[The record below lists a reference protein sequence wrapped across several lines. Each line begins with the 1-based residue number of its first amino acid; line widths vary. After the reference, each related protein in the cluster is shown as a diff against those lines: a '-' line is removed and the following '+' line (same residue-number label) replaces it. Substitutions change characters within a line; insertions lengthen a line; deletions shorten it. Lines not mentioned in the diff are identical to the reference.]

1 VAAQHFDIAI
11 IGSGIAGGALASALK
26 GSGLSILLLDRR
38 CGQLDT
44 ARGDH
49 IQPAMQPVLSRWGVL
64 DPLLKAGA
72 ERRAGTRWFDAEGT
86 HIVTVPVP
94 QHDDCGGAFL
104 FLNHEKIG
112 DILLNT
118 AEEAGA
124 VSITGLSGWSLTR
137 VAGNWRVDWQVA
149 DQPGSATCTV
159 LVAADGTASTVRSRL
174 KLGLDRHRYQYPI
187 AVLYGCQQG
196 VGDERTLDVYLAEG
210 RMVSLIPRTGG
221 ATKVGFPVSPEEIGF
236 WKTGSEEALQRRLAK
251 WCPGMKFESLA
262 FGAIYPPVSQQ
273 SKPYQGQGAL
283 VLIGDA
289 RHAMHPA
296 RSMGMNTC
304 FRVADQL
311 ADSLT
316 SLNSGFSEAQVL
328 PLLAEFE
335 ARVEQELT
343 PRLAENHAAG
353 LQMDTITGGGF
364 AELREQ
370 LQVAAGDDRILGAMA
385 LKAAGLTV

>member
-1 VAAQHFDIAI
+1 MTSRHFDIAI
-11 IGSGIAGGALASALK
+11 IGSGIAGGALAVALMD
-26 GSGLSILLLDRR
+26 SGLSVLLLDRR
-38 CGQLDT
+38 AGPLDT

-64 DPLLKAGA
+64 DRLLEAGA
-72 ERRAGTRWFDAEGT
+72 ERRAGTRWFDAEGA

-94 QHDDCGGAFL
+94 QRDDCAGAFL

-112 DILLNT
+112 DILLAT
-118 AEEAGA
+118 AEEAG
-124 VSITGLSGWSLTR
+124 VVNITGVSDWSLTR
-137 VAGNWRVDWQVA
+137 VAENWRVDWQA
-149 DQPGSATCTV
+149 DNQSASATCTL

-174 KLGLDRHRYQYPI
+174 KIGLDRHRYQYPI
-187 AVLYGCQQG
+187 AVLYGRQQG
-196 VGDERTLDVYLAEG
+196 VSHERMLDVYLAEE

-221 ATKVGFPVSPEEIGF
+221 ATKVGFPVSSEDIGF
-236 WKTGSEEALQRRLAK
+236 WKTASEEALKRRLAE
-251 WCPGMKFESLA
+251 WCPGIDFESLA

-273 SKPYQGQGAL
+273 SEPYQGEGAL

-311 ADSLT
+311 AASLRCL
-316 SLNSGFSEAQVL
+316 SSDFSEAQVL
-328 PLLAEFE
+328 PLLSEFE
-335 ARVEQELT
+335 TRFEQELT

-364 AELREQ
+364 AELTEQ
-370 LQVAAGDDRILGAMA
+370 LKLAAGDERILGAMA